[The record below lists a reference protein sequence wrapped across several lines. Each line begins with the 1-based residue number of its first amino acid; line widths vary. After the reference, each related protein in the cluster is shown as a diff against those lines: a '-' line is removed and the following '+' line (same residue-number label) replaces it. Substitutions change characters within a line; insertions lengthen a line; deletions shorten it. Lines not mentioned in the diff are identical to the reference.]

1 MNDVLVKLN
10 MYERRLR
17 ELRGQIEK
25 IYGRNV
31 LVFWQLARDNVELY
45 GLRFYVREYYP
56 DSYIVIACY
65 DGEIVIKNGGF
76 VNLTSISCA
85 ENLVKNFDKIKEYI
99 HAVNEFS
106 REIHYYK
113 EILERAEELSRIY
126 GKPEILE
133 ETWSK
138 IIQELEQPK
147 YY

>member
-1 MNDVLVKLN
+1 MNDVLVKLH
-10 MYERRLR
+10 MYENRVMVLR
-17 ELRGQIEK
+17 DRVAE

-31 LVFWQLARDNVELY
+31 LVFWQLARDNAELY

-76 VNLTSISCA
+76 VNLTSIYCA

-113 EILERAEELSRIY
+113 EILERAEELAKIY
-126 GKPEILE
+126 NKPEILE
-133 ETWSK
+133 ETWNK
-138 IIQELEQPK
+138 ILEQLEQPK